1 MAKSIGIMVT
11 ASRSSNAGVSDT
23 EAGGTG
29 LARTGA
35 EVLIPAGTGVA
46 LAAGGTGLVFFM
58 RRRRSASNAT
68 GR

>member
-1 MAKSIGIMVT
+1 MAESIGIMVT
-11 ASRSSNAGVSDT
+11 ASTSSTAGVSDT
-23 EAGGTG
+23 EAGSTG

-46 LAAGGTGLVFFM
+46 LLGGGAGLVFFV
-58 RRRRSASNAT
+58 RRRRNASNAT